1 MQVKSCVYSA
11 DTANGAD
18 VIAKVVDRVLNQ
30 IFGRKATRLIYK
42 HLERNYSVGRDE
54 IAEKLDLFAK
64 GLEDF
69 MNSGADVVE
78 RRILEDLQS
87 SCGLSVESGPSL
99 KDFADQVRLLASK
112 T

>member
-1 MQVKSCVYSA
+1 MQVESCAYNVERTNQA
-11 DTANGAD
+11 DA
-18 VIAKVVDRVLNQ
+18 IAKVVDRVLNQ
-30 IFGRKATRLIYK
+30 IFGSKATRLIYR
-42 HLERNYSVGRDE
+42 HLERNYSVRRDE

-69 MNSGADVVE
+69 MSSGADVVE

-87 SCGLSVESGPSL
+87 SCGLNGGSGPLL

-112 T
+112 A

>member
-1 MQVKSCVYSA
+1 MQVKSCVYN
-11 DTANGAD
+11 TEANGKD

-30 IFGRKATRLIYK
+30 IFGRKATRLIYG
-42 HLERNYSVGRDE
+42 HLERNYSVRLDE

-69 MNSGADVVE
+69 MSSGADLVE
-78 RRILEDLQS
+78 RRILEDLQT
-87 SCGLSVESGPSL
+87 SCGLNGGSEPSP
-99 KDFADQVRLLASK
+99 KDFADQVRLLTSK

>member
-1 MQVKSCVYSA
+1 MQAKSCVYGA
-11 DTANGAD
+11 DGANGAD

-30 IFGRKATRLIYK
+30 IFGSKATRLIYRY
-42 HLERNYSVGRDE
+42 LERNYSVRRDE

-69 MNSGADVVE
+69 ISSGADVVE

-87 SCGLSVESGPSL
+87 SCGLNDRSELSL
-99 KDFADQVRLLASK
+99 ENFANQVRLLTAK
-112 T
+112 A

>member
-1 MQVKSCVYSA
+1 MQVKSYVYSVER
-11 DTANGAD
+11 ANGED

-30 IFGRKATRLIYK
+30 IFGRKATRLIYR
-42 HLERNYSVGRDE
+42 HLERKYSVRRDE
-54 IAEKLDLFAK
+54 IAEKLDLFAR

-69 MNSGADVVE
+69 MSSGADVVE

-87 SCGLSVESGPSL
+87 SCGLSSEPEHL
-99 KDFADQVRLLASK
+99 KDFAGQVRFLTSK